1 MKHLSQEQ
9 LTLAY
14 YGDVDREVRQHLDQ
28 CPQCQDAF
36 AREQRLL
43 ADLPDYAIPER
54 GAEYGAQ
61 VWARLLPNLPDGKP
75 KRKWFTWW
83 TLTPALAALLIV
95 AFFAG
100 MLAERQKRTQG
111 FSLGAR
117 DRVLLITMGGHLDRS
132 EVLLA
137 ELVNATPGTIDL
149 AEERTRA
156 QDLLGENRLLRLT
169 ATRDGE
175 ASAASVLDEL
185 ERVLLDVANSP
196 SNLSAQELDALQ
208 KRLENEGILFKVRII
223 RSNIE
228 EKRQKL

>member
-1 MKHLSQEQ
+1 MEHLSQEQ

-14 YGDVDREVRQHLDQ
+14 YGDVDQETRQHLGE
-28 CPQCQDAF
+28 CRQCQDAF

-54 GAEYGAQ
+54 GAAYGAE
-61 VWARLLPNLPDGKP
+61 VWARLLPKLPANQPKP
-75 KRKWFTWW
+75 RWFTWW

-169 ATRDGE
+169 AARNGE
-175 ASAASVLDEL
+175 ANAASVLDEL
-185 ERVLLDVANSP
+185 ERVLLDVAHSP
-196 SNLSAQELDALQ
+196 SNLSAPELEALQ
-208 KRLENEGILFKVRII
+208 RRLENEGILFKVRII

-228 EKRQKL
+228 EKREKL